1 MSDRRT
7 GKIARLPFAVRT
19 EVNQWLRDGLPYMQI
34 IAFLAARGYDGSTE
48 SRPTIN
54 EQNLTNWKD
63 GGHQDWLKEQERLAD
78 MQRKREFAM
87 DIVKENDGSKL
98 HEANL
103 HLAASQLY
111 EVLTDFD
118 PQALKELLAEKPEN
132 YANIA
137 NALAKLSKG
146 NIEVQ
151 KYKEAN
157 ARALKVLEDAK
168 RGADKGGL
176 SNETIER
183 IERELKLL

>member
-7 GKIARLPFAVRT
+7 GKIARLPFEIRT
-19 EVNQWLRDGLPYMQI
+19 EVNQWIRDGVPYAQI
-34 IAFLAARGYDGSTE
+34 IAFLAARGHMG
-48 SRPTIN
+48 IN

-63 GGHQDWLKEQERLAD
+63 GGHQDWLKKQERLAD
-78 MQRKREFAM
+78 MAAKREFAM
-87 DIVKENDGSKL
+87 QIVKENDGSRL

-111 EVLTDFD
+111 DVLTDFD
-118 PQALKELLAEKPEN
+118 TERLKDMLDEN
-132 YANIA
+132 PSQYRHIA

-151 KYKEAN
+151 KYKDACD
-157 ARALKVLEDAK
+157 RALKLLADAK
-168 RGADKGGL
+168 KGDAGGL
-176 SNETIER
+176 SSETIER

>member
-7 GKIARLPFAVRT
+7 GKIARLPFETRT
-19 EVNQWLRDGLPYMQI
+19 MVNEQLRDGLPYAQI
-34 IAFLAARGYDGSTE
+34 IAFLAAKNFPG
-48 SRPTIN
+48 IN

-78 MQRKREFAM
+78 MASKREFAM
-87 DIVKENDGSKL
+87 QIVKENDGSTV
-98 HEANL
+98 HEASL

-111 EVLTDFD
+111 DVLTDFD
-118 PQALKELLAEKPEN
+118 PSRLKDLLDEKPEN
-132 YANIA
+132 YAAIA

-151 KYKEAN
+151 KYKDAN
-157 ARALKVLEDAK
+157 ARALKVIEDAK

-176 SNETIER
+176 SSETIER